1 MIASCF
7 HCTYLSKNESK
18 KLRVSLQNY
27 LENLIVHEKSNV
39 WKSQKV
45 SSKLRFCNAKIK

>member
-18 KLRVSLQNY
+18 KLHVSLQNY
-27 LENLIVHEKSNV
+27 LENLIVHESPMSGKVKKSLPN
-39 WKSQKV
+39 
-45 SSKLRFCNAKIK
+45 